1 VLRVKSMKKQPHKTK
16 LHVQREVVRALQ
28 AHELRQVEGGNLPEL
43 PWTSDSKRA
52 CCA

>member
-1 VLRVKSMKKQPHKTK
+1 VLLRSNAMKKTPTTK
-16 LHVQREVVRALQ
+16 LRVQREVVRALQ
-28 AHELRQVEGGNLPEL
+28 TKELRQVEGGNQPEL